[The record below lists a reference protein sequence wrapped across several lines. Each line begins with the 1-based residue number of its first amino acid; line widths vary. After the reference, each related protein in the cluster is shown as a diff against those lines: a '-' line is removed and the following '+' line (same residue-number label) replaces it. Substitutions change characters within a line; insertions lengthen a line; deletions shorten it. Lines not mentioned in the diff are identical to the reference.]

1 MACAER
7 RHTTRSR
14 VVGCMNRKKGEGKQ
28 IKKKTNGEVGQR
40 ELRTVENQVIFFF
53 KVYLDIKY

>member
-28 IKKKTNGEVGQR
+28 IKKKTNGEVAVAQWVGQR
-40 ELRTVENQVIFFF
+40 ELRTV
-53 KVYLDIKY
+53 